1 MEKPTSKPHYP
12 YFSSGPC
19 AKPPGWSLDKLQDA
33 ALSRSHRSG
42 AAVKKNYKRSLINQE
57 KYFKYLTIT

>member
-1 MEKPTSKPHYP
+1 MEKPAQKPHYP

-19 AKPPGWSLDKLQDA
+19 AKPPGWSFDNLKNA

-42 AAVKKNYKRSLINQE
+42 AAVKKLLLKP
-57 KYFKYLTIT
+57 

>member
-19 AKPPGWSLDKLQDA
+19 AKPPGWSLDKLKDA

-42 AAVKKNYKRSLINQE
+42 AAVKKLQIDS
-57 KYFKYLTIT
+57 